1 MTLILAWRN
10 YFYSAHIVR
19 QLASFLALAI
29 RNRTWWC
36 EAGAASFCS
45 RNVCFLGVDVCVIG
59 RWQQNSSNRL
69 AVSCEPLQLCYCRAR
84 KRIIHNSGPAIWYN
98 LMLLLRLH
106 DFCCTYTG
114 MIETVCQKSS
124 YPSSK
129 RGTHAGSV
137 RRLEPKDPVASRS
150 GRDIIVTE
158 INPTVAFCRYNLDGC
173 LVFFKRQ
180 KIYFERELI
189 PFFFHPW
196 FCVGDQGPYITV
208 KFLYDSVCDAF
219 HCPTGE
225 LTCSSAQTAGWWLN
239 LFALCNGGVKGR
251 IGIRF
256 DRSIRWSLIRFSDM
270 LFAWS
275 MFENTRY
282 RFGSEYGWVRQ
293 RAKRI
298 LAHIAYTLL
307 WRVSSWLCTS
317 WQKSHG
323 SMVTVCDRICLLDCY
338 ELCQKR

>member
-196 FCVGDQGPYITV
+196 FCVGEQVPYITV
-208 KFLYDSVCDAF
+208 IFCMILCAMHFTAQPVNWLVVQLRPQVDGLICLHFATAEWRDGLAF
-219 HCPTGE
+219 ASIDRFNDHSSGSA
-225 LTCSSAQTAGWWLN
+225 TC
-239 LFALCNGGVKGR
+239 
-251 IGIRF
+251 
-256 DRSIRWSLIRFSDM
+256 
-270 LFAWS
+270 
-275 MFENTRY
+275 
-282 RFGSEYGWVRQ
+282 
-293 RAKRI
+293 
-298 LAHIAYTLL
+298 
-307 WRVSSWLCTS
+307 
-317 WQKSHG
+317 
-323 SMVTVCDRICLLDCY
+323 CLLDRC
-338 ELCQKR
+338 LKIRGTGLVASTGG